1 MARFVREGT
10 IFLRQFDVIMC
21 PLYNKGFSEV
31 IYLYSYDRPCQLA
44 NVLTKMFN
52 GGFYSIDWD
61 EAFILQGVFF
71 LHYRISVESTH
82 YKDRQAPQAYR
93 KTLLK
98 ISK

>member
-71 LHYRISVESTH
+71 IYIIEYLWNQRFVRIDKPLRRIGKLS
-82 YKDRQAPQAYR
+82 
-93 KTLLK
+93 
-98 ISK
+98 

>member
-61 EAFILQGVFF
+61 EAFILQGFF
-71 LHYRISVESTH
+71 FFYIIEYLCKQRSIRIDKPLRRIGKLS
-82 YKDRQAPQAYR
+82 
-93 KTLLK
+93 
-98 ISK
+98 